1 MSHGKNE
8 ILFEELLWWKLVN
21 WIVLLWGKI
30 EYSPPPLTPLY
41 LTWIVAKATKFIY
54 TDSSQLSS
62 YIMSP
67 SAQSSVASSVI
78 QYMPKSLQ
86 CAAGPTEPCL
96 LFLWLFETL
105 SFSLTQLVPLPF
117 LQHLKGTR
125 CTLTTGHLHQ
135 LFILADMLIVYQQS
149 VSVWLISSPSFSLHS
164 NKTSLVRISLI
175 THVKFGNFSFLR
187 LSISLPWFIFLHHI
201 SLFLISIYSICFLSL
216 SLLTNE
222 FIDFCQF
229 HSIITSVSNRD
240 LLYPGLIALR
250 RSYWLDFPRLWH

>member
-1 MSHGKNE
+1 MVKTCKLNSPTVRKNWV
-8 ILFEELLWWKLVN
+8 FT
-21 WIVLLWGKI
+21 
-30 EYSPPPLTPLY
+30 STTDTLY

-78 QYMPKSLQ
+78 QYMPKSLP
-86 CAAGPTEPCL
+86 CAAGPTAPCL

-117 LQHLKGTR
+117 LQHLKCTR

-135 LFILADMLIVYQQS
+135 LFILADMLIAYQQS

-175 THVKFGNFSFLR
+175 THVKFGNFSILR

-216 SLLTNE
+216 SLFSLMSSLTFVS
-222 FIDFCQF
+222 FIPLSHQCQTGTF
-229 HSIITSVSNRD
+229 FIQD
-240 LLYPGLIALR
+240 L
-250 RSYWLDFPRLWH
+250 